1 MDSKNHIMNI
11 REYVLQ
17 NGLLFAAEW
26 VTFCRTIGYFLPQ
39 KQAKWVTFCR
49 TIGYF
54 LPQALFVKCSLL
66 ERYGVFLLLINNLIN
81 NSNKL
86 FNELFNK
93 DRALTPKTF
102 GCFWESPLLK
112 YVQAVTNNFR
122 RFKRQ
127 LKSRSYRFSL
137 R

>member
-1 MDSKNHIMNI
+1 MVRVNI
-11 REYVLQ
+11 YNRKQ
-17 NGLLFAAEW
+17 SRNGLLFGAEW
-26 VTFCRTIGYFLPQ
+26 VTFWRRMGYFLAQ
-39 KQAKWVTFCR
+39 KQVKWVTFWR
-49 TIGYF
+49 RMGYF
-54 LPQALFVKCSLL
+54 LAQELFVKGLVSVS
-66 ERYGVFLLLINNLIN
+66 YATFLLLINNLIN

-93 DRALTPKTF
+93 DRALIPKTF

-122 RFKRQ
+122 RFKRP
-127 LKSRSYRFSL
+127 LKGRSCRFSL